1 MMPKENVQDN
11 FDGSFKEQLSM
22 MSKEGLFRIMRDCA
36 DFTEDEVIETVVAL
50 GAKFADEGLTRK
62 DKLILTPLGY
72 STDEK
77 QYGLGIDML
86 QEFVPREECE
96 KYMVAIY
103 KLAGKKEGQI
113 KSMARMKAAVYMMR
127 TRPEADLQEVVAELS
142 DRHASFVELMTVM
155 RDRSMISEPVVP
167 KNDSQDI
174 PS

>member
-1 MMPKENVQDN
+1 
-11 FDGSFKEQLSM
+11 
-22 MSKEGLFRIMRDCA
+22 MRDCA

-62 DKLILTPLGY
+62 DKLILTTLGY

-142 DRHASFVELMTVM
+142 DRLRVL
-155 RDRSMISEPVVP
+155 
-167 KNDSQDI
+167 
-174 PS
+174 